1 MPLLGI
7 ILIVFTFALI
17 ACLMA
22 LRIVACALV
31 VLCLLALLG
40 G

>member
-1 MPLLGI
+1 MALLGI

-22 LRIVACALV
+22 LHIVACALV